1 MFYLLLGFTIAIQA
15 GLGAQPMT
23 KVAGDA
29 MLTDRPTAI
38 TPQPSTGFEAADVV
52 QTDSENQAVSL
63 LDGISGGSP
72 KSLLDGIDAPSS
84 STASGAAESI
94 WQPEPQEVS
103 GKFTTATEVKP
114 ILTSTKSHWAAIR
127 EYDGKDILYF
137 SNLLGWRCGLLQIS
151 YSINDGPAQILP
163 MEECHLNTGQPNA
176 MTMESH
182 MPFVNFELGSLKTV
196 KIMIVYDDASQD
208 SASFQRSDILMP

>member
-1 MFYLLLGFTIAIQA
+1 MFYLLLIFTVTIQVA
-15 GLGAQPMT
+15 LGAERIE
-23 KVAGDA
+23 K
-29 MLTDRPTAI
+29 
-38 TPQPSTGFEAADVV
+38 
-52 QTDSENQAVSL
+52 TDSRAELSDKPIATQPKSSTVQDPTVTTDTGKPVNSL
-63 LDGISGGSP
+63 LDGISKSIP
-72 KSLLDGIDAPSS
+72 KSLLEGIDGPDNNAISPPVE
-84 STASGAAESI
+84 TV
-94 WQPEPQEVS
+94 WQPEPQELS

-182 MPFVNFELGSLKTV
+182 MPFVNFELGSLQTV
-196 KIMIVYDDASQD
+196 KVMIVYDDASKD
-208 SASFQRSDILMP
+208 SVSFQRSDILMP